1 MAIIR
6 SVRDYIKHLET
17 QPSHDEFIN
26 QLYGT
31 TWQSLSLDQFRIEI
45 RNAALALR
53 SMGMK
58 KGDRVAIYAYP
69 SIRWTIVNIAIM
81 AAGGVAV
88 PMFINI
94 SEDNFKFQMKQTEA
108 EILFIDGSHF
118 LDIAYQNHL
127 YESIKDEVKL
137 TVAFNLTDKPH
148 VMNYDDFV
156 AHGER
161 LNEGVPTL
169 FETMLNENR
178 PEDPCSI
185 IYTSGST
192 GVPKGAEYSQLGIF
206 AFFQSRFLE
215 VGPKDKFLSFLP
227 LAHIYGY
234 VMNLICIHF
243 GVSIYYLNDI
253 KMIAQAAREIH
264 PTIMILVPRLLEKLY
279 SKFLS
284 NIQSQGF
291 MKKNLGLWAFDL
303 AKNEEEDYLTKHLL
317 HPIADVLIYS
327 KMREVLGNNLRIVIS
342 GSAPLN
348 PALNHFFLNIGVPI
362 YEGYGM
368 TECCPISL
376 NQPGA
381 RKIGS
386 VGIPINTYQVK
397 TTEEGELLVKG
408 DGIML
413 RYYKDPLKSAETIT
427 FDGWLKT
434 GDKAVIDEDGYI
446 SIVGRI
452 KELFKTSTGEFV
464 APVPIEHELIK
475 VPLIESAVVIAE
487 GRKFTTALL
496 FPDKEVLKSLKITY
510 HAENTTDE
518 DFIKSDFIR
527 QETQNLID
535 QINKGVNKCE
545 QILDFRYVLDP
556 LTVESGDLTPTLKI
570 RREVIAK
577 KYAKLI
583 ETMYKEEGD
592 S

>member
-1 MAIIR
+1 MTIIK
-6 SVRDYIKHLET
+6 SIRDYVKHLET
-17 QPSHDEFIN
+17 QPTRDQYIY
-26 QLYGT
+26 QLNGA
-31 TWQSLSLDQFRIEI
+31 TWHSISLDQFRAEI
-45 RNAALALR
+45 CNVALALR

-69 SIRWTIVNIAIM
+69 SIRWTIANIGIM

-94 SEDNFKFQMKQTEA
+94 SEDNFKFQMEQTGA
-108 EILFIDGSHF
+108 EFLFIDGSHF
-118 LDIAYQNHL
+118 LDITYQNHL
-127 YESIKDEVKL
+127 YDAVKEHVKV
-137 TVAFNLTDKPH
+137 TIAFNLIDKPN
-148 VMNYDDFV
+148 VMNYDDFI
-156 AHGER
+156 AHGEK
-161 LNEGVPTL
+161 LSEGCPTL
-169 FETMLNENR
+169 FDTILNENR

-206 AFFQSRFLE
+206 AFFKSRFLE
-215 VGPKDKFLSFLP
+215 VGSKDKFLSFLP

-234 VMNLICIHF
+234 VMNLICVHF
-243 GVSIYYLNDI
+243 GVNIYYLNDI

-291 MKKNLGLWAFDL
+291 MKKNLGLWAFGL
-303 AKNEEEDYLTKHLL
+303 AKHEEDDYLTKHLL
-317 HPIADVLIYS
+317 QPIADVLIYS

-348 PALNHFFLNIGVPI
+348 PALNHFFLNIGLPI

-376 NQPGA
+376 NQPGE
-381 RKIGS
+381 RKLGS
-386 VGIPINTYQVK
+386 VGKPLDIYQVK
-397 TTEEGELLVKG
+397 TSEEGELLVKG
-408 DGIML
+408 EGVML
-413 RYYKDPLKSAETIT
+413 RYYKSPDKSVETIT

-434 GDKAVIDEDGYI
+434 GDKAVIDEEGYI
-446 SIVGRI
+446 YIVGRI

-475 VPLIESAVVIAE
+475 APLIESAVVIAE
-487 GRKFTTALL
+487 GRKYTTALL
-496 FPDKEVLKSLKITY
+496 FPDKEVLKSLKITH
-510 HAENTTDE
+510 HADNLSDE
-518 DFIKSDFIR
+518 EFIKSDFIR
-527 QETQNLID
+527 QETKNLIE

-545 QILDFRYVLDP
+545 QIMDFRYILEP

-570 RREVIAK
+570 RREIITK
-577 KYAKLI
+577 KHAKLI
-583 ETMYKEEGD
+583 ESMYKEEGD